1 MVLLPKGKEERK
13 ARAYLG
19 QAFHGSGDGGAPSPG
34 VADAEGIEIS
44 WPLLAASLRVGL
56 QEQWQQA
63 VSRAWDGA
71 VSERRVGGTR
81 GGGGGGSGE
90 QVCEL

>member
-34 VADAEGIEIS
+34 VADAEGIE
-44 WPLLAASLRVGL
+44 
-56 QEQWQQA
+56 
-63 VSRAWDGA
+63 
-71 VSERRVGGTR
+71 
-81 GGGGGGSGE
+81 
-90 QVCEL
+90 